1 MNKNLVKLFT
11 GVSFSSNVVINA
23 FVWSSLSRDLA
34 TRNRTVVCS
43 MNISLAEKKSLHF
56 VNSRGL
62 DDITEL
68 VL

>member
-1 MNKNLVKLFT
+1 MVKVFT
-11 GVSFSSNVVINA
+11 GLSFSSNVVINA
-23 FVWSSLSRDLA
+23 FVWSSRDLA
-34 TRNRTVVCS
+34 TRNRTVVRS
-43 MNISLAEKKSLHF
+43 MNISLVKKKNLHF